1 MLTIAIVS
9 GTNRRGGNTAK
20 VVDHIDAIYRALGQ
34 PTQIIDLA
42 ALPPE
47 IISSSSYAEKPEG
60 FKPFAAAVLECAG
73 LHVVTPEYNGGVPG
87 ILKYFIDMLKFP
99 ESLERKPA
107 CFTGLSAGDWGALRA
122 VEQLQAIFIYRQAHL
137 FPERVFIPRIGNYLT
152 PEGRIGDSELLGQLR
167 GQAER
172 FITFV
177 KLFAAQSRDAL

>member
-1 MLTIAIVS
+1 MLTIAILS

-47 IISSSSYAEKPEG
+47 IISAASYGETVAG
-60 FKPFAAAVLECAG
+60 FQSFADAVLECAG
-73 LHVVTPEYNGGVPG
+73 VHVVTPEYNGGVPG
-87 ILKYFIDMLKFP
+87 ILKYFLDLLKFP

-107 CFTGLSAGDWGALRA
+107 CFTGLSAGDWGGLRS
-122 VEQLQAIFIYRQAHL
+122 VEQLQSIFLYRQAHL
-137 FPERVFIPRIGNYLT
+137 FPERVFIPRIGDSLT
-152 PEGRIGDSELLGQLR
+152 AEGRIGDSEVLSRLR

-172 FITFV
+172 FIAFV
-177 KLFAAQSRDAL
+177 KLFAT

>member
-1 MLTIAIVS
+1 MLTIAILS

-34 PTQIIDLA
+34 PTQIIELA

-47 IISSSSYAEKPEG
+47 IISSSSYAETPAA
-60 FKPFAAAVLECAG
+60 FKPFAKAVVECAG

-99 ESLERKPA
+99 ESLDQKPA
-107 CFTGLSAGDWGALRA
+107 CFTGVSAGSWGGLRS

-137 FPERVFIPRIGNYLT
+137 FPERVFLSRIGDYLT
-152 PEGRIGDSELLGQLR
+152 AEGRIGDNEVLSQLR

-172 FITFV
+172 FISFV
-177 KLFAAQSRDAL
+177 KLFATQDLR

>member
-1 MLTIAIVS
+1 MLTIVILS

-47 IISSSSYAEKPEG
+47 IISSASYAETPG
-60 FKPFAAAVLECAG
+60 TFKPLADAVLECAG

-99 ESLERKPA
+99 ESLERKPV
-107 CFTGLSAGDWGALRA
+107 CFTGVSAGDWGA
-122 VEQLQAIFIYRQAHL
+122 VQSIEQLQTIFIYRQAYL
-137 FPERVFIPRIGNYLT
+137 FPERVFLPRVGSCLT
-152 PEGRIGDSELLGQLR
+152 AEGRIGDNEILSRLR

-172 FITFV
+172 FIAFV
-177 KLFAAQSRDAL
+177 KLFAP